1 MVQSGGQRRLGRAV
15 RLGGWGILPGSALR
29 SSGGRPF
36 LVHHAV
42 HKVRGQADVAVRN
55 RIARAGR
62 YHPAVLVEVRQE
74 IPQLRL
80 ALDALLVGVFALSSV
95 YYNNYGN

>member
-1 MVQSGGQRRLGRAV
+1 M
-15 RLGGWGILPGSALR
+15 
-29 SSGGRPF
+29 
-36 LVHHAV
+36 HHAV

-80 ALDALLVGVFALSSV
+80 ALDALLVGAGHVEHYSIDARRDEVALGGEALSALLDGSAESRQ
-95 YYNNYGN
+95 G

>member
-1 MVQSGGQRRLGRAV
+1 M
-15 RLGGWGILPGSALR
+15 
-29 SSGGRPF
+29 
-36 LVHHAV
+36 HHAV